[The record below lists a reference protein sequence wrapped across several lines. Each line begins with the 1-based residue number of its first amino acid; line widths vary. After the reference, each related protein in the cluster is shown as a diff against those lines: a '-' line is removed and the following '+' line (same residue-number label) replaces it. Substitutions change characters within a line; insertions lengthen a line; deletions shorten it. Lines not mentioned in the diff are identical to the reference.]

1 MGFVRK
7 KERLIIKRDFDA
19 LKFEDAFDLE
29 IVFHVNPEVEI
40 IDRGEDVVVVYAPL
54 GISGSG
60 ETVEEAMNS
69 LLLQAVKEYRESTYE
84 GEREVLRSFIK
95 LYASFLPPDWKS
107 RT

>member
-7 KERLIIKRDFDA
+7 KGRLIIKRDFDA
-19 LKFEDAFDLE
+19 LRFEDALDLE

-60 ETVEEAMNS
+60 GTVEEAMNS
-69 LLLQAVKEYRESTYE
+69 LLLHAVKEYKESTYE
-84 GEREVLRSFIK
+84 GEREILRSFIK
-95 LYASFLPPDWKS
+95 LYTSFLPPDWKS
-107 RT
+107 RV

>member
-7 KERLIIKRDFDA
+7 KERIIIARNFDA
-19 LKFEDAFDLE
+19 LKLEDTFDLE
-29 IVFHVNPEVEI
+29 IVFHVNPDVEI
-40 IDRGEDVVVVYAPL
+40 IDRGEDVMVVYSPL

-60 ETVEEAMNS
+60 ETVEEAMNN

-107 RT
+107 RV

>member
-19 LKFEDAFDLE
+19 LKFEDVFDLE

-40 IDRGEDVVVVYAPL
+40 IDRGEDVVVVYA

-69 LLLQAVKEYRESTYE
+69 LLLQAVKKYKESTYE
-84 GEREVLRSFIK
+84 GEREILRSFIK
-95 LYASFLPPDWKS
+95 LYTSFLPPDWKS
-107 RT
+107 RV